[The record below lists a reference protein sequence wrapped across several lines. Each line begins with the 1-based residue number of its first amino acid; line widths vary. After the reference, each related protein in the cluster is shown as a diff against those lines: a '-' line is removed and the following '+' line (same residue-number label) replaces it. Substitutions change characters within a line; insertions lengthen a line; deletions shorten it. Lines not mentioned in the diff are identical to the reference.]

1 MTFQIGLVLAIL
13 GVAIVLFVTEKLR
26 VDVVAVLVLVL
37 LALTRLVS
45 PQEALSG
52 FSNPAV
58 ITVWAVFILSGGLSR
73 TGIAGLVGRHV
84 LRLAGSGEMRLIAL
98 IMITS
103 AFLSAFMNNVGVAAL
118 LLPVVMD
125 IA

>member
-1 MTFQIGLVLAIL
+1 MTFEIGLVLAIL
-13 GVAIVLFVTEKLR
+13 AIAVVLFISEKLR

-37 LALTRLVS
+37 LALTGLVT

-58 ITVWAVFILSGGLSR
+58 ITVWAVFILSGALSR

-84 LRLAGSGEMRLIAL
+84 LSREEMDRPLPDAVAVTGHWTKYGAL
-98 IMITS
+98 YWIVTS
-103 AFLSAFMNNVGVAAL
+103 TTSSNSPG
-118 LLPVVMD
+118 P
-125 IA
+125 